1 MGRLLRLSLLAAL
14 GALAW
19 VLARE
24 LLAESGDRP
33 GSGGG
38 EVGAGRPPEEKSR
51 DELYEQAKRLGIEG
65 RSKMS
70 KDQLVEAIAA
80 ASEVQ

>member
-1 MGRLLRLSLLAAL
+1 MRRLLRLSLLAAL

-24 LLAESGDRP
+24 LLAESGAGAD
-33 GSGGG
+33 SGDG
-38 EVGAGRPPEEKSR
+38 EVGAGRPLEEKSR

-65 RSKMS
+65 RSNMS
-70 KDQLVEAIAA
+70 KDQLEKAIAA
-80 ASEVQ
+80 ASEVL